1 MKNFILRIKPII
13 EDRNTRAGRLFDW
26 SIQILIV
33 ISLICF
39 SVETLPDIAPAWH
52 QIMRIAEIVIVV
64 IFTLEYILRLIVS
77 DRKVRFI
84 FSFYGLVDLA
94 AIIPFYLST
103 GIDLRSIRT
112 FRFLRLFRAFK
123 MMRYSK
129 AIIRFQKALKM
140 VKEEMIMFMVLTVI
154 LLFLSGVGIF
164 FFEHKAQPEVFK
176 SIFDSI
182 WWAIESLTTVG
193 YGDIYPITVGGR
205 IFTFFVLMIGLGII
219 AVPTGLIA
227 SALSR
232 VRDQED

>member
-1 MKNFILRIKPII
+1 
-13 EDRNTRAGRLFDW
+13 
-26 SIQILIV
+26 
-33 ISLICF
+33 
-39 SVETLPDIAPAWH
+39 
-52 QIMRIAEIVIVV
+52 
-64 IFTLEYILRLIVS
+64 
-77 DRKVRFI
+77 
-84 FSFYGLVDLA
+84 
-94 AIIPFYLST
+94 
-103 GIDLRSIRT
+103 
-112 FRFLRLFRAFK
+112 
-123 MMRYSK
+123 
-129 AIIRFQKALKM
+129 M

>member
-39 SVETLPDIAPAWH
+39 SVETLPDITPAWH

-103 GIDLRSIRT
+103 GIDLRSI
-112 FRFLRLFRAFK
+112 
-123 MMRYSK
+123 
-129 AIIRFQKALKM
+129 
-140 VKEEMIMFMVLTVI
+140 
-154 LLFLSGVGIF
+154 
-164 FFEHKAQPEVFK
+164 
-176 SIFDSI
+176 
-182 WWAIESLTTVG
+182 
-193 YGDIYPITVGGR
+193 
-205 IFTFFVLMIGLGII
+205 
-219 AVPTGLIA
+219 
-227 SALSR
+227 
-232 VRDQED
+232 

>member
-1 MKNFILRIKPII
+1 MRIKPII

-39 SVETLPDIAPAWH
+39 SVETLPDITPAWH

>member
-39 SVETLPDIAPAWH
+39 SVETLPDITPAWH

-140 VKEEMIMFMVLTVI
+140 VKEEMIMF
-154 LLFLSGVGIF
+154 
-164 FFEHKAQPEVFK
+164 
-176 SIFDSI
+176 
-182 WWAIESLTTVG
+182 
-193 YGDIYPITVGGR
+193 
-205 IFTFFVLMIGLGII
+205 
-219 AVPTGLIA
+219 
-227 SALSR
+227 
-232 VRDQED
+232 

>member
-39 SVETLPDIAPAWH
+39 SVETLPDITPAWH

>member
-39 SVETLPDIAPAWH
+39 SVETLPDITPAWH

-84 FSFYGLVDLA
+84 FSIYGLVDLA